1 MALDITG
8 LTDAVVS
15 HAMACG
21 RFETV
26 NGHEPMAPPA
36 SGGLTAGVWVD
47 QVRPVRSS
55 GLASVSAGVTFLV
68 RVYTSAM
75 SEPLDAID
83 PALIEAVDDLCT
95 AYAGDF
101 TLGGLVRNV
110 DLFGQANGTGL
121 DVRAGFLRENG
132 VTLRVMTITLPLI
145 VNDLWEEEA

>member
-1 MALDITG
+1 MALDISG

-15 HAMACG
+15 HAMATG
-21 RFETV
+21 RFEKV
-26 NGHEPMAPPA
+26 NGHEPMSAPS

-55 GLASVSAGVTFLV
+55 GLASVSCTVTLLV
-68 RVYTSAM
+68 RLYTSALA
-75 SEPLDAID
+75 EPLDAID
-83 PALIEAVDDLCT
+83 PALIAAVDDLCT

-101 TLGGLVRNV
+101 TLGGLIRNV

-121 DVRAGFLRENG
+121 DVRAGFLREDG
-132 VTLRVMTITLPLI
+132 TVLRVMTITLPLI